1 MPVDQHCQAG
11 QSPPLL
17 VVDCIPYH
25 AQPATAPLLCPTS
38 TGAPIIRDR
47 LDYSRQAALRS
58 CQLSQI
64 RGPKAPIHDI
74 LSPETCRHGAT
85 SVGDFKEEGFLS
97 EAMVNFLAILG
108 WNDGSEQEIYS
119 IGDLVEKFSLSR
131 VTKSGAV
138 FDKTKLRW
146 MNGVQP
152 RP

>member
-1 MPVDQHCQAG
+1 M
-11 QSPPLL
+11 
-17 VVDCIPYH
+17 
-25 AQPATAPLLCPTS
+25 
-38 TGAPIIRDR
+38 
-47 LDYSRQAALRS
+47 
-58 CQLSQI
+58 
-64 RGPKAPIHDI
+64 
-74 LSPETCRHGAT
+74 
-85 SVGDFKEEGFLS
+85 GDFKEEGFLS